1 MQIIVK
7 VRKKGT
13 IQTGLFRLYAPY
25 TYTHYVLIN
34 PPGISPVTFSF
45 IELCAVITTDCLPL
59 RKRKELLPTMLLL
72 HGISPTPLPV
82 LS

>member
-13 IQTGLFRLYAPY
+13 IQSGLFRLYAPY

-34 PPGISPVTFSF
+34 PPGISPVTFLF
-45 IELCAVITTDCLPL
+45 IELCA
-59 RKRKELLPTMLLL
+59 R
-72 HGISPTPLPV
+72 HYN
-82 LS
+82 